1 MTTSRTLR
9 VVEYRAVEQAIM
21 ARGVEW
27 DFDPSLDRIAA
38 LMEILGDPQKSYK
51 VVHIAGTNGKTST
64 ARMTEALLRERNL
77 RVGRYTSPHLQ
88 SMRERISVDGEPLSE
103 ERFTEVYEDIAP
115 YLELIDARVGKLSF
129 FEVLTG
135 MAFAAFADAPVD
147 VAVVE
152 TGMGGTFDATNV
164 ADGTVAVITPVAL
177 DHTEYLGPDIA
188 TIAGEKAGIIK
199 PKATVVLAQQALP
212 AAEVLMRRAAEVGA
226 VVAREGLEFGVL
238 HRELAMGGQLLQ
250 LRGLKGVYEDVFLP
264 LYGAHQAGNAAGALA
279 AVEALTAGDDPL
291 GDEVVR
297 QGFAQVSSPGR
308 LEVVRRGPTV
318 LVDAAHN
325 PAGMEATVEALTEA
339 FGFTR
344 LVAVVAV
351 MADKDVETILDLLEP
366 VAEEIVVTRNSSPR
380 SLSPDDLAVRAQ
392 AVFGPDRVHIEDR
405 LDDAIDTGIGLADQ
419 GDELG
424 SGVLITGSVVT
435 AGDARV
441 LLKAAR

>member
-1 MTTSRTLR
+1 
-9 VVEYRAVEQAIM
+9 M

-27 DFDPSLDRIAA
+27 DFSPTLDRINA
-38 LMEILGDPQKSYK
+38 LMEILGDPQHSYK

-64 ARMTEALLRERNL
+64 ARMVEALLRERNL

-88 SMRERISVDGEPLSE
+88 SMRERISIDGEPLSE
-103 ERFTEVYEDIAP
+103 ERFAEVYQDIAP
-115 YLELIDARVGKLSF
+115 YLEMIDARVGKLSF
-129 FEVLTG
+129 FEVLTA

-152 TGMGGTFDATNV
+152 TGMGGTWDATNV
-164 ADGTVAVITPVAL
+164 ADGTVAVITPISL
-177 DHTEYLGPDIA
+177 DHTDYLGPDIA

-199 PKATVVLAQQALP
+199 PKATAMLAQQALP

-238 HRELAMGGQLLQ
+238 HRELAMGGQMLQ

-264 LYGAHQAGNAAGALA
+264 LYGAHQASNAAGALA

-297 QGFAQVSSPGR
+297 QAFAQVSSPGR
-308 LEVVRRGPTV
+308 LEIVRRGPTV
-318 LVDAAHN
+318 LIDAAHN

-351 MADKDVETILDLLEP
+351 MADKDVDTILDLLEP

-380 SLSPDDLAVRAQ
+380 SLSPDDLAARAE
-392 AVFGPDRVHIEDR
+392 AVFGQDRVHIEDR
-405 LDDAIDTGIGLADQ
+405 LDDAIDRGVALADQ
-419 GDELG
+419 GDEFS

-441 LLKAAR
+441 LLKAAK